1 MIIAHASQ
9 LTRATVA
16 RVWQCDPPPTGPA
29 LHSTKPGALTP
40 AAAASESALPAQS
53 TIIPRHSVCTHRYMV
68 CARAAKPDA
77 PSKRPP
83 REATEGSPGVGGGGL
98 WHAGDRIASTGQGPA
113 MNTSGTTKMHRYTA
127 DAGAC
132 SSSCS
137 LRVCLRLLSVP
148 LLPGWLLSGISVPNR
163 RTHELVPQPS
173 RQNRHCLH
181 TSQQETLYLGRS
193 APCARPPPRSTRLGR
208 AL

>member
-40 AAAASESALPAQS
+40 AAAASESALPAHQMS
-53 TIIPRHSVCTHRYMV
+53 TIIPRQSVCTHRYMV

-83 REATEGSPGVGGGGL
+83 RDATEGSQGGGG
-98 WHAGDRIASTGQGPA
+98 ACGTGTASRAQA
-113 MNTSGTTKMHRYTA
+113 KA
-127 DAGAC
+127 
-132 SSSCS
+132 
-137 LRVCLRLLSVP
+137 RL
-148 LLPGWLLSGISVPNR
+148 
-163 RTHELVPQPS
+163 
-173 RQNRHCLH
+173 
-181 TSQQETLYLGRS
+181 
-193 APCARPPPRSTRLGR
+193 
-208 AL
+208 